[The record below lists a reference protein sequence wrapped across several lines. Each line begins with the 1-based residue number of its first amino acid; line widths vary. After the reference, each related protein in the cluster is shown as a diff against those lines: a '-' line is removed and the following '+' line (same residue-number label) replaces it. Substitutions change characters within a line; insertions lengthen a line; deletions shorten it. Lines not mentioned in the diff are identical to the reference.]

1 MTDVMIADD
10 NVIIAKQLSDMLTK
24 EKNIR
29 VINVSHNGLDAIM
42 SYNYWHPTVLI
53 LDLDMPG
60 INGVT
65 VLKELNDKKKN
76 VIILTGSI
84 ELYTK
89 IRDTD
94 KVRWFIPKPCNYSE
108 ILDVIEEI
116 NMEEKVITTNTIEKE
131 IDNVFK
137 ILNFNQYLKG
147 TILLK
152 KAIQIA
158 YNNPTLRFK
167 EIITRVKFEQGIGNT
182 LTIHSNIDKCI
193 YSVYSR
199 QNDKKIF
206 YNLFP
211 EFCGDNLT
219 ASKFIEYMTNYLKKY
234 INNDIEL
241 F

>member
-10 NVIIAKQLSDMLTK
+10 NVVITKQLSGMLTN

-29 VINVSHNGLDAIM
+29 VINISYNGLDAIM

-53 LDLDMPG
+53 LNLDLPG
-60 INGVT
+60 INGVN

-76 VIILTGSI
+76 VIILTGSM

-89 IRDTD
+89 IRDID
-94 KVRWFIPKPCNYSE
+94 KVRWFIPNPYNYTE

-116 NMEEKVITTNTIEKE
+116 NIEENLLTTNIIEKE

-137 ILNFNQYLKG
+137 ILNFNKYLKG

-152 KAIQIA
+152 KAIKIA
-158 YNNPTLRFK
+158 YNNPTMRFK
-167 EIITRVKFEQGIGNT
+167 EIITRVIFEQGIGNA

-193 YSVYSR
+193 HSVYSR
-199 QNDKKIF
+199 QNNKEIF

-219 ASKFIEYMTNYLKKY
+219 ASKFIEYMTNYLKKIY
-234 INNDIEL
+234 
-241 F
+241 